1 MNVVFPEV
9 TAVRGTYN
17 GVQSSKSST
26 DGETTETG
34 FRDGGVNDPL
44 GTEAVQQTPR
54 YLVTIIVERVQI
66 CDPWTAGKSDEG
78 QGAIRS
84 VVLRNLLSKNE
95 SLLVALQ
102 LLGERL
108 VQSITDSDLLGARF
122 RSISPEAQD

>member
-1 MNVVFPEV
+1 M
-9 TAVRGTYN
+9 ASWGTHN

-34 FRDGGVNDPL
+34 FRDGGVNNPL

-54 YLVTIIVERVQI
+54 YLVTIEGERIQI
-66 CDPWTAGKSDEG
+66 CDPWTAANSHGG

-108 VQSITDSDLLGARF
+108 V
-122 RSISPEAQD
+122 